1 MNKILSLFLTPLFYV
16 TFGLILLIFHPIQ
29 VFTRNV
35 FGAKAHDM
43 TVGWL
48 NLWITAA
55 LGILGT
61 RVTYRNFVPL
71 PLNEPILV
79 ISNHQSMWDI
89 SPVIWKLRKKRTKYI
104 AKSSLARF
112 IPSIS
117 YNLRYGGSLSI
128 DRSDKEGSF
137 DKISAFAKFI
147 AEKKF
152 AIVIYPEGTRSKD
165 GTIKPFKSGG
175 IAEILKVIP
184 DITVVPIAIKNTGK
198 IDNGGKFLKRIGVHA
213 SFTMLPLRKVNRADL
228 ETELEAIREEIKGTL
243 TE

>member
-16 TFGLILLIFHPIQ
+16 VFGLILVIFHPIQ
-29 VFTRNV
+29 VITRNI
-35 FGAKAHDM
+35 FGSKAHDM

-48 NLWITAA
+48 NFWISAA

-61 RVTYRNFVPL
+61 RISYKKFIPL
-71 PLNEPILV
+71 PLNEPLLV

-89 SPVIWKLRKKRTKYI
+89 SPIIWKLRKKRTKYI
-104 AKSSLARF
+104 AKASLARF

-128 DRSDKEGSF
+128 DRSDKEGSIL
-137 DKISAFAKFI
+137 KIRGFAKFI
-147 AEKKF
+147 DEKKF

-165 GTIKPFKSGG
+165 GIIKPFKSGG

-198 IDNGGKFLKRIGVHA
+198 IDSGGKFLKRIGVHA
-213 SFTMLPLRKVNRADL
+213 SFTMLPLRKVNRAEL
-228 ETELEAIREEIKGTL
+228 ETELEAIREEIKREITD
-243 TE
+243 

>member
-1 MNKILSLFLTPLFYV
+1 MNKILSFFLTPLFYV
-16 TFGLILLIFHPIQ
+16 AFGLILVIFHPIQ
-29 VFTRNV
+29 VITRNL

-48 NLWITAA
+48 NFWISAA
-55 LGILGT
+55 LSILGT
-61 RVTYRNFVPL
+61 RFVYKGFKPL
-71 PLNEPILV
+71 PLDKPVLI

-104 AKSSLARF
+104 AKASLARF

-128 DRSDKEGSF
+128 DRADKEGS
-137 DKISAFAKFI
+137 IQRIGAFAAFI

-165 GTIKPFKSGG
+165 GTVQPFKSAG

-184 DITVVPIAIKNTGK
+184 TIDVVPIAIKNTGK
-198 IDNGGKFLKRIGVHA
+198 IDNEGKYLKRLGVKA
-213 SFTMLPLRKVNRADL
+213 SFTMLTSRKLSLEHL
-228 ETELEAIREEIKGTL
+228 ETELEAVRQDIIREISE
-243 TE
+243 